1 MSKNIDISIIIPLY
15 NGKAYIKETVESLFG
30 IRHSKEIV
38 IVDDGSKDDSF
49 DYCRELFSGYDFV
62 KLYRK
67 NNGGIVDTRN
77 YGISKASGN
86 YVMFCD
92 QDDIAIPG
100 TIDKALEKD
109 DDCIIWSTQRL
120 IDNDVIVPCDT
131 VINDAESG
139 ISEIRNVLIPQM
151 LTNRSSEYVSYMG
164 HVWAGIFRRDIIDTN
179 NIRFKKFVDIED
191 DYLFVFDFLCVSK
204 KISFIKDAGY
214 IWRFNRKSETF
225 RIKYVDNMLNRY
237 GQFYDYLCEKC
248 KQIHI
253 LDNNYI
259 TYSVQNRTVMCIEN
273 CFQYF
278 NRNIKEKRNIRKY
291 YKANRLFFKTESIE
305 SYVKRRKRIFWLLRR
320 NMFDA
325 ATFYVFAD
333 SIVRRVVSIFR
344 QSS

>member
-30 IRHSKEIV
+30 IRHSKEII

-49 DYCRELFSGYDFV
+49 NYCRELFFDCNFV

-67 NNGGIVDTRN
+67 DNGGIVDTRN
-77 YGISKASGN
+77 YGISKVSGN

-92 QDDIAIPG
+92 QDDIVIPEA
-100 TIDKALEKD
+100 IDKALEKD

-131 VINDAESG
+131 VTNNAEAG
-139 ISEIRNVLIPQM
+139 ISEIRNILIPQM
-151 LTNRSSEYVSYMG
+151 LTNRSSEFASYMG
-164 HVWAGIFRRDIIDTN
+164 HVWAGIFKRDIIDAN
-179 NIRFKKFVDIED
+179 SIGFKKFVDIED
-191 DYLFVFDFLCVSK
+191 DYLFVFDFLCAAK

-225 RIKYVDNMLNRY
+225 RVKYVDNMLERY
-237 GQFYDYLCEKC
+237 GWFYDYLSERCNNL
-248 KQIHI
+248 QIF
-253 LDNNYI
+253 DEDYN

-278 NRNIKEKRNIRKY
+278 NRNREEKRDIRKY
-291 YKANRLFFKTESIE
+291 YQANRQLFKSQSIE
-305 SYVKRRKRIFWLLRR
+305 PYVKRRKRIFWFLSR
-320 NMFDA
+320 NMFDVA
-325 ATFYVFAD
+325 VFYVFAD
-333 SIVRRVVSIFR
+333 SIVRRIVSIFR
-344 QSS
+344 QSG